1 MIAKLCKLLYNKYV
15 TEKSFFKG
23 GKFMQLTNLI
33 FNMKNE
39 LREGKEILDIFN
51 MMVNDGNS
59 SRVIVKSDENGNKY
73 VEIDISRCRSSFVSV
88 GSVREVRKVL
98 MNELDATYTL
108 IDGVNYVPENKEAF
122 FRIKN
127 DNEIATSFFEKAK
140 YPKVEP
146 AYQENKE
153 KSDLKFNDCISLDF
167 FARKSFK
174 EINAIVEVANHLFES
189 GAGCYLKL
197 VPVKGGKNWYLSI
210 NIMFEKSDMPTLFI
224 NFMLLKG
231 TFDDS
236 TKFEMSKC
244 NFMCSNP
251 GVVPIRL
258 EVIGKYDENH
268 GEQIRLHVGEAYDHE
283 ERKRLNEHIK
293 ILEAISP
300 V

>member
-1 MIAKLCKLLYNKYV
+1 MLQNNL
-15 TEKSFFKG
+15 FFKG
-23 GKFMQLTNLI
+23 GKYMQLTNLR
-33 FNMKNE
+33 FDMKNE
-39 LREGKEILDIFN
+39 LRERKELLDIFN

-73 VEIDISRCRSSFVSV
+73 VEIDISRCRSSLVSV

-98 MNELDATYTL
+98 INELDSTDTL
-108 IDGVNYVPENKEAF
+108 LDGVNYVPENKEAF

-127 DNEIATSFFEKAK
+127 DNEIVTSFFEKDK
-140 YPKVEP
+140 YPKVEQG
-146 AYQENKE
+146 YKEGKE
-153 KSDLKFNDCISLDF
+153 KSDLKFNDYISLDF
-167 FARKSFK
+167 FARKTFK
-174 EINAIVEVANHLFES
+174 EIYDIIEVANHLFES

-197 VPVKGGKNWYLSI
+197 LPVEGSKNYYLNI

-268 GEQIRLHVGEAYDHE
+268 GEQVRLHVGEAYNQE
-283 ERKRLNEHIK
+283 EQKRLNEHIK
-293 ILEAISP
+293 ILDAINP